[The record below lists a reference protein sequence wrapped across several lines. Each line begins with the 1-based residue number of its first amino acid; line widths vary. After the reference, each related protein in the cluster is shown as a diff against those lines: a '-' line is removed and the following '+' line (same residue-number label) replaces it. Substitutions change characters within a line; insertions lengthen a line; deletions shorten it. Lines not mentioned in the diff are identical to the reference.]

1 MPDTLLFKEK
11 CHAYLEERWRS
22 VERLFKGG
30 NSGPLSHKD
39 AEFKTKLKSILVS
52 KTKSYRYVLPTQ
64 LLCKSVDPS
73 LDCRSLQASYEA
85 PGAFDARTIAH
96 QVIVPFD
103 KTCNNVLGG
112 SNEPYVNNPLRHP
125 AVTRE
130 YRLQQK
136 NKNDWDVLV
145 DLLTEVESRGDEFAK
160 LAFDQVLY
168 EIRCLLEDAQVIYPV
183 PSRVSLDDIIR
194 LVDAFISERSG
205 GERLES
211 IATSLFQTI
220 AETFHVFDKIK
231 RTKVNAS
238 DASSGMISDI
248 ECYWKGRLV
257 LLVEVKDAS
266 LNLVQL
272 DSKID
277 VVRAKHIR
285 EIIFIAQKGVRQE
298 MQKMFDKRISQEFK
312 SGQNIYITNFIDFA
326 YGIFILLGEKGR
338 ASFLGKVGSELDRV
352 KAALL
357 HRKRWAELLKNI

>member
-1 MPDTLLFKEK
+1 MADTLLFKEK
-11 CHAYLEERWRS
+11 CHAYLEERWRNI
-22 VERLFKGG
+22 EELFKNG
-30 NSGPLSHKD
+30 NSEPLSVKD
-39 AEFKTKLKSILVS
+39 AAFKTKLKNILVS

-73 LDCRSLQASYEA
+73 LDCRSLQASYKA

-103 KTCNNVLGG
+103 KLYNNVFGG
-112 SNEPYVNNPLRHP
+112 SNEPYVNNPLRYP
-125 AVTRE
+125 AVTSE
-130 YRLQQK
+130 YRSQQK

-145 DLLTEVESRGDEFAK
+145 ELLTEVESRGNEFAK
-160 LAFDQVLY
+160 LAFDQVLF
-168 EIRCLLEDAQVIYPV
+168 EIRCLLEDTQVTYPV
-183 PSRVSLDDIIR
+183 PSRVSLDDIVQLI
-194 LVDAFISERSG
+194 DDYISERSG

-211 IATSLFQTI
+211 IVASLFQTI
-220 AETFHVFDKIK
+220 AETFNIFDKIK

-248 ECYWKGRLV
+248 ECYWNDELV
-257 LLVEVKDAS
+257 LLVEVKDQS

-277 VVRAKHIR
+277 IVRSKHIR
-285 EIIFIAQKGVRQE
+285 EIIFIAQKGVNQDVQE
-298 MQKMFDKRISQEFK
+298 IFGKRVSQEFK

-338 ASFLGKVGSELDRV
+338 ALFLGKVGSELDRV
-352 KAALL
+352 NAALS
-357 HRKRWAELLKNI
+357 HRKKWAELLKSI